1 MHFYI
6 VLMCKLRQI
15 QLYIKFFFFLYLPVS
30 IKRLSYCEGFGEYSC
45 TYRLSYCRG
54 MRIDCLIVELLE
66 TTAVHIDCLI
76 VEVLEN
82 TAVHIDCLTAR
93 VTDAFSFCEKRVWVM
108 RYVHTDLYVIN
119 IVCFLL
125 SALKHVSRLRF

>member
-1 MHFYI
+1 
-6 VLMCKLRQI
+6 
-15 QLYIKFFFFLYLPVS
+15 
-30 IKRLSYCEGFGEYSC
+30 
-45 TYRLSYCRG
+45 

>member
-1 MHFYI
+1 MRIDCLI
-6 VLMCKLRQI
+6 VELLETTA
-15 QLYIKFFFFLYLPVS
+15 VH
-30 IKRLSYCEGFGEYSC
+30 
-45 TYRLSYCRG
+45 
-54 MRIDCLIVELLE
+54 IDCLIVELLE

-119 IVCFLL
+119 IVLFSTICFETCVEVEILVVI
-125 SALKHVSRLRF
+125 HIYTFIH